1 MPAVML
7 PHWSLPPI
15 CSVTPSRRQSSRKSY
30 ACSSMYENSVYEI
43 PPSRRDFTESFGS
56 M

>member
-1 MPAVML
+1 MF

-15 CSVTPSRRQSSRKSY
+15 CSRAPSRLYSSRKSY

-43 PPSRRDFTESFGS
+43 PLSRRDFTESLAV